1 MRNDALTP
9 EANIVEEERPMHS
22 QQGDRRRWYGA
33 LPPGR
38 RLWHLVGWCSLV
50 LVLLGPVWS
59 PQGAAPWR
67 WDGPAPVQAQS
78 RSAASDLRQRQVEF
92 LHRLRQAD
100 PRYQTIEKAV
110 LNEQNELGV
119 ILNRQVEMEA
129 VRPLMKTLLTQM
141 AKAFP
146 RHNLTVI
153 AYAPSE
159 PPLKIGTAR
168 LNARTQQMTYT
179 PAVAP

>member
-1 MRNDALTP
+1 MVSRY
-9 EANIVEEERPMHS
+9 
-22 QQGDRRRWYGA
+22 GDSTRQHGA
-33 LPPGR
+33 PPPGGR
-38 RLWHLVGWCSLV
+38 MQRLIGYCSLG
-50 LVLLGPVWS
+50 LVLLCAVWS
-59 PQGAAPWR
+59 LSGAALSGR
-67 WDGPAPVQAQS
+67 YGPPPVQAQD
-78 RSAASDLRQRQVEF
+78 RPTASALRQRQVAF

-129 VRPLMKTLLTQM
+129 VRPLMKSLLTQM

-146 RHNLTVI
+146 GQNLTVI

-159 PPLKIGTAR
+159 PPMKIGTAR
-168 LNARTQQMTYT
+168 LNARTRQMTYT
-179 PAVAP
+179 PAVPQ

>member
-1 MRNDALTP
+1 MGSR
-9 EANIVEEERPMHS
+9 H
-22 QQGDRRRWYGA
+22 GDRMGWDDAPLPRAHPRRVAMIGGVW
-33 LPPGR
+33 
-38 RLWHLVGWCSLV
+38 V
-50 LVLLGPVWS
+50 VLLCAGWS
-59 PQGAAPWR
+59 PQGAVPH
-67 WDGPAPVQAQS
+67 DGYGPPPVQAQGTA
-78 RSAASDLRQRQVEF
+78 AASDLRQRQVEF

-119 ILNRQVEMEA
+119 ILNRHVEMEA

-159 PPLKIGTAR
+159 PPMKIGTAR
-168 LNARTQQMTYT
+168 LNARTRQMTFT
-179 PAVAP
+179 PAVAQ

>member
-1 MRNDALTP
+1 M
-9 EANIVEEERPMHS
+9 VS
-22 QQGDRRRWYGA
+22 QDGDRTRRHGTPLA
-33 LPPGR
+33 GVRLR
-38 RLWHLVGWCSLV
+38 RLVGCCSLG
-50 LVLLGPVWS
+50 LVLLCAVWS
-59 PQGAAPWR
+59 PYSAVLLGWY
-67 WDGPAPVQAQS
+67 GPPSVQAQD
-78 RSAASDLRQRQVEF
+78 RHAASDLRQRQVAF
-92 LHRLRQAD
+92 LHRLRHAD

-146 RHNLTVI
+146 GQNLTVI

-159 PPLKIGTAR
+159 PPMKIGTAR
-168 LNARTQQMTYT
+168 LQARTRRMTYT
-179 PAVAP
+179 PAVPQETR

>member
-1 MRNDALTP
+1 
-9 EANIVEEERPMHS
+9 
-22 QQGDRRRWYGA
+22 
-33 LPPGR
+33 
-38 RLWHLVGWCSLV
+38 
-50 LVLLGPVWS
+50 
-59 PQGAAPWR
+59 
-67 WDGPAPVQAQS
+67 VQAQS
-78 RSAASDLRQRQVEF
+78 QPATSELRQRQVEF

-100 PRYQTIEKAV
+100 LRYQTIEKAV

-129 VRPLMKTLLTQM
+129 VRPLMKTLLAQM

-146 RHNLTVI
+146 RQNLTVI

-159 PPLKIGTAR
+159 PPMKIGTAR
-168 LNARTQQMTYT
+168 LNARTRQMTYT

>member
-1 MRNDALTP
+1 M
-9 EANIVEEERPMHS
+9 VS
-22 QQGDRRRWYGA
+22 QHGDRICQHGA
-33 LPPGR
+33 PLHGR
-38 RLWHLVGWCSLV
+38 RRRRVIGCCSLGLVLLCAVWSPHSAALVGWY
-50 LVLLGPVWS
+50 GP
-59 PQGAAPWR
+59 P
-67 WDGPAPVQAQS
+67 PVQAQD
-78 RSAASDLRQRQVEF
+78 RPAASDLRQRQVEF

-119 ILNRQVEMEA
+119 ILNRHVEMEA

-146 RHNLTVI
+146 RQNLTVI
-153 AYAPSE
+153 AYAPSD

-168 LNARTQQMTYT
+168 FNARTRQMTYT
-179 PAVAP
+179 PAVAQ

>member
-1 MRNDALTP
+1 M
-9 EANIVEEERPMHS
+9 VS
-22 QQGDRRRWYGA
+22 QQGDRTRRPGA
-33 LPPGR
+33 PPPGV
-38 RLWHLVGWCSLV
+38 RLRHLVGCCSLG
-50 LVLLGPVWS
+50 LVLLCPVWR
-59 PQGAAPWR
+59 PQGAVPVGWY
-67 WDGPAPVQAQS
+67 GLAPVQAQGRATS
-78 RSAASDLRQRQVEF
+78 SELRQRQVAF

-110 LNEQNELGV
+110 LNEDNELGV

-146 RHNLTVI
+146 GQNLTVI

-159 PPLKIGTAR
+159 PPMKIGTAR
-168 LNARTQQMTYT
+168 LNARTRQMTFT
-179 PAVAP
+179 PAVAQ

>member
-1 MRNDALTP
+1 
-9 EANIVEEERPMHS
+9 
-22 QQGDRRRWYGA
+22 
-33 LPPGR
+33 
-38 RLWHLVGWCSLV
+38 
-50 LVLLGPVWS
+50 
-59 PQGAAPWR
+59 
-67 WDGPAPVQAQS
+67 VQAQD
-78 RSAASDLRQRQVEF
+78 RPAASDLRQRQVEF

-119 ILNRQVEMEA
+119 ILNRHVEMEA

-146 RHNLTVI
+146 RQSLTVI

-159 PPLKIGTAR
+159 PLMKIGTAR
-168 LNARTQQMTYT
+168 FNARTRQMTYT
-179 PAVAP
+179 PAVAQ